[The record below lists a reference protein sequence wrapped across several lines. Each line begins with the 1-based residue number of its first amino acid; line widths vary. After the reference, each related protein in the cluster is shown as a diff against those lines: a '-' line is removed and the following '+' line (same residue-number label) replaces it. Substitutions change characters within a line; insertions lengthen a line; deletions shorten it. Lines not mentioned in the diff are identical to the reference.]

1 MFVLEKVCNDLQ
13 RFRAIFIGPS
23 VLVKGKPQ
31 KTKKKLD
38 LAFDNVKLK
47 NGVKI

>member
-23 VLVKGKPQ
+23 VFVKGKPQ
-31 KTKKKLD
+31 KTKKLD
-38 LAFDNVKLK
+38 FAFDNVKLK